1 MDEILEN
8 TDIETGVEEME
19 TETTQNQTYT
29 QEELILNITERYL
42 ELVNNVRERYK
53 YHPELSSSIEAGLR
67 KFQEK
72 LERNHDQILY
82 TLSDNFLYC
91 LEAVKD
97 MNCDFFIYQTDRIK
111 KKNGKIEKLEI
122 SKLIGRASMRTLLR
136 ECDDKMSRYV
146 FTTLIE
152 IFKSLTYKNE
162 EDEHVF
168 YDFYVNFVKE
178 NLHQS
183 RNYSK
188 MLVSIDNVK
197 YILDENIEPISYDEA
212 NIESSSSESE
222 DEKTSRRNKKKKNKS
237 KNSNGFE
244 DMFMKGLEKTKIA
257 KLAKNISEKLS
268 TDESSPLNNP
278 MKLLS
283 SLTGNGNSED
293 GDGGLG
299 NLLKTIVGEVQTAM
313 TQEGM
318 DEREL
323 MGEAMNMM
331 GTFKNLAGFDPMNI
345 MKNMMGGREGGNNQG
360 SGENETDEDV
370 MKMFGIT
377 PENMNERTVSQN
389 PDMAQLSGIFQN
401 LNKTLGKEM
410 RKIVEEQQQQQSED
424 GSVPVETQT
433 EVSSSSPSMSLN
445 EDVQEVEEQ
454 KVEET
459 TTSIKKK
466 SKKKKE

>member
-8 TDIETGVEEME
+8 TEIEME
-19 TETTQNQTYT
+19 IENSESPSQTYT
-29 QEELILNITERYL
+29 QEDLIVNITERYL
-42 ELVNNVRERYK
+42 ELVNNVKERYK

-67 KFQEK
+67 KFHEK
-72 LERNHDQILY
+72 MERNHDQVLY

-111 KKNGKIEKLEI
+111 KKNGKVEKLEI

-136 ECDDKMSRYV
+136 ECDERMSRYV
-146 FTTLIE
+146 FSTLIE

-162 EDEHVF
+162 DDEYVF
-168 YDFYVNFVKE
+168 YDFYIHFVKE

-197 YILDENIEPISYDEA
+197 YILDETIEPISYDEA
-212 NIESSSSESE
+212 NVESSSES
-222 DEKTSRRNKKKKNKS
+222 DNDSEKGKKKKKS
-237 KNSNGFE
+237 KSKEKNGFE

-268 TDESSPLNNP
+268 NDDSSPLNNP

-283 SLTGNGNSED
+283 SLTGNGNSDD

-331 GTFKNLAGFDPMNI
+331 GTFKNLAGFDPMSI
-345 MKNMMGGREGGNNQG
+345 MKNMMGKEGGVG
-360 SGENETDEDV
+360 GEGESNTGGETDEDV
-370 MKMFGIT
+370 MRMFGIT
-377 PENMNERTVSQN
+377 PENMNERTLPQN
-389 PDMAQLSGIFQN
+389 PDMAQLSGIFGN
-401 LNKTLGKEM
+401 LNRTLGREM
-410 RKIVEEQQQQQSED
+410 RKIVEEQNQSTE
-424 GSVPVETQT
+424 SVSQSLETQT
-433 EVSSSSPSMSLN
+433 ETTSSIEVTENQS
-445 EDVQEVEEQ
+445 VVEEQ
-454 KVEET
+454 QTQSLEEPVVEN
-459 TTSIKKK
+459 KRK